1 MASKEKAARIREI
14 LAESAGDG
22 LGHLVEVL
30 RARGV
35 YTDDD
40 YDGFARAGMMA
51 DARKALSER
60 GTDDGL
66 PGLPYAAPCE
76 ESSDEDEDGQKTG
89 PRWLPLP
96 LFDYEQMSGLLKR
109 RGRGVLA
116 DHEVLVRLRDY
127 CHARFGK
134 APDIVEVKE
143 PIGSEL

>member
-30 RARGV
+30 RTRGV
-35 YTDDD
+35 YTDEE

-60 GTDDGL
+60 GTPDGL

-76 ESSDEDEDGQKTG
+76 ESSTDGEDEGEERRG

-96 LFDYEQMSGLLKR
+96 LFDYDQMSGLLKR

-116 DHEVLVRLRDY
+116 DHEMLVRLRDY
-127 CHARFGK
+127 CRERFGK
-134 APDIVEVKE
+134 APEIVEILE
-143 PIGSEL
+143 PAL